1 MLAELYTFHVL
12 LSSQKKSS
20 RVIAMTHPFPKN
32 QSLKDANLVKNIKM
46 TNLLIYIIRI
56 VSFKTNMLF
65 NSHFQTLPMA

>member
-1 MLAELYTFHVL
+1 
-12 LSSQKKSS
+12 
-20 RVIAMTHPFPKN
+20 MTHPFPKN

-46 TNLLIYIIRI
+46 TNLFIYIIRI